1 MQTLPKPL
9 KRPTRESREPASR
22 PAKRPAR
29 AAAAAPGALAPVL
42 QDEPVSTCP
51 TKVYN
56 KILQGIF
63 EGRYVP
69 GQRLIE
75 ADLTRELKVSRGPV
89 REALN
94 QLAAQ
99 GIISLTMH
107 RGAYVR
113 SLTQPEVFDILALI
127 EVLIGLAAKLAAE
140 NIDAPGARA
149 DLEMNFNALM
159 ALEDRPDR
167 YNFAQAR
174 DSFYRSLVR
183 IGRNRDL
190 ARVLPSMQINLV
202 RIQLMAYNSDSQ
214 YLRFEH
220 FRQIVNAVVAGKV
233 REAEAAGRRHIQ
245 HVRKTVGKLPERAF
259 GIG

>member
-1 MQTLPKPL
+1 MRKASRA
-9 KRPTRESREPASR
+9 KRESASS
-22 PAKRPAR
+22 
-29 AAAAAPGALAPVL
+29 APLAPALAE
-42 QDEPVSTCP
+42 DAITTCP

-75 ADLTRELKVSRGPV
+75 ADLTRDLKVSRGPV

-113 SLTQPEVFDILALI
+113 SLTQPEVLDILALI

-149 DLEMNFNALM
+149 DLQMNFEALM

-167 YNFAQAR
+167 FHFAQAR

-190 ARVLPSMQINLV
+190 ARVLPSIQVNLV
-202 RIQLMAYNSDSQ
+202 RIQLMAYNSTTQ
-214 YLRFEH
+214 RVRFED
-220 FRQIVNAVVAGKV
+220 FRQIVNAIEAGKS

-245 HVRKTVGKLPERAF
+245 QVRKMVSMLPEQAF
-259 GIG
+259 SIG